1 MSKLIVNSAAKPAE
15 KSIEWRNVGVG
26 QIVRRSGVDKA
37 HYMKLTTGG
46 GLFLNS
52 AGPEAAQGMVIPAT
66 RLAYSTYVPVTKASL
81 SIED

>member
-1 MSKLIVNSAAKPAE
+1 MSQLTVTSSAKALE
-15 KSIEWRNVGVG
+15 KTIEWRNVGVG
-26 QIVRRSGVDKA
+26 QVVRRQGVDKA

-52 AGPEAAQGMVIPAT
+52 AGPNAAQGQVIPTT
-66 RLAYSTYVPVTKASL
+66 RLSYSTYVLVSKASL